1 MAVHVPL
8 SRKAQEEA
16 RMRMLSKYNLLSPAT
31 GDPIITPSQDI
42 VLGCYYL
49 TMVKDGARGSG
60 KMFTSVDEALLAHDK
75 GVVDI
80 QAPIWVRMPG
90 TVYGENDRS
99 MRELAP
105 ADDGTPRMLLET
117 TIGRII
123 FNNELLEP
131 MRFRNRLVAKKG
143 LKEIIA
149 DCYKYY
155 TNLENLSEE
164 NLDSIREMYGDRAED
179 ELARFF
185 GSERTAEQADKLKA
199 LGFKFA
205 TRGGMTIGIDDVEVP
220 PAKSGILGDSD
231 ARVADVEKQFR
242 RGLITGEERYREI
255 VEVWQNATKSV
266 TEAVKKNLDPFR
278 PVAMMVNSAARGN
291 INQLSQMAGM
301 RGLMSDP
308 TGRIIELP
316 IRSNFREG
324 LSVLEYFVSTH
335 GGRKGLADT
344 ALRTADAGYLT
355 RRLVDVAQNTIVTV
369 EDCGTDEGLWLH
381 RADDRDL
388 LVDLEVRTIG
398 RILAAP
404 VLHPETGEVLADRNE
419 EINEIIGAKLLE
431 AGVND
436 VFIRSPLACQAEHG
450 ICRMCYGRNLATG
463 KLVDIGEA
471 VGIIAAQSIGEPGTQ
486 LTLRTFHTGGVASA
500 DDITQGLP
508 RVQEIFEARSPKGKS
523 VLAEIDGVVEIVRDE
538 DLRKIRIVASDTFLD
553 EHTVPSHYTVTVADG
568 ADVGEGEILAESNR
582 ADLGGSPIVAR
593 LNGKV
598 RISGDR
604 LAVIHEER
612 DEREVIVP
620 HTARLAQGIENGSRV
635 MAGQHLTDGSADP
648 QELLELQ
655 GKEALQRY
663 LVNEAQKVYRSQGV
677 DINDKHIEV
686 IVRQMLRRVR
696 IEEPGDTGLLP
707 GELVES
713 ADFRALNEEIVS
725 QGGEPATA
733 VTVLLGITKASLTT
747 ESFLSAASFQET
759 TRVLTEA
766 AITGKVDYLR
776 GLKENVVIG
785 KLIPAGT
792 GIEKRRQLAEE
803 MMGELGALGN
813 NEGEGQLPAGG
824 DGDGNGQPHT
834 PNASDEQIRRA
845 LRALLEGADDENTL
859 DAASDED
866 FGAMLDAMEDMD
878 AGADKDGEE

>member
-1 MAVHVPL
+1 
-8 SRKAQEEA
+8 QEEA

-49 TMVKDGARGSG
+49 TMVKDGAPGSG
-60 KMFTSVDEALLAHDK
+60 KMFTSIDEALLAYDK
-75 GVVDI
+75 GIVDI
-80 QAPIWVRMPG
+80 QAPIWVRMEG
-90 TVYGENDRS
+90 TLAGESDRGV
-99 MRELAP
+99 RELQP

-131 MRFRNRLVAKKG
+131 LRYRNRLIAKKG

-155 TNLENLSEE
+155 TNLNNLTEE
-164 NLDSIREMYGDRAED
+164 NLDEIRAMYGDRSPD
-179 ELARFF
+179 ELARYY
-185 GSERTAEQADKLKA
+185 GSERTAEQADKIKT
-199 LGFKFA
+199 LGFRYA
-205 TRGGMTIGIDDVEVP
+205 TRGGMTVGIEDVEVP
-220 PAKSGILGDSD
+220 PAKAEIIKVSEE
-231 ARVADVEKQFR
+231 RVAEVEKQFR
-242 RGLITGEERYREI
+242 RGLITEEERYREI
-255 VEVWQNATKSV
+255 VEIWQSATKQT
-266 TEAVKKNLDPFR
+266 TEAVKQNLNPFG
-278 PVAMMVNSAARGN
+278 PVAMMVNSSARGN

-316 IRSNFREG
+316 IKANFREG

-355 RRLVDVAQNTIVTV
+355 RRLIDVAQDNIVNT
-369 EDCGTDEGLWLH
+369 EDCGTEEGLWLH
-381 RADDRDL
+381 RADDNEL
-388 LVDLEVRTIG
+388 LVELEQRMIG

-404 VLHPETGEVLADRNE
+404 VVDPQTGEVIAERNQEVDEALAQR
-419 EINEIIGAKLLE
+419 ISA

-436 VFIRSPLACQAEHG
+436 VFVRSPLACQADHG

-508 RVQEIFEARSPKGKS
+508 RVQEIFEARTPKGKAI
-523 VLAEIDGVVEIVRDE
+523 LAEIDGIVEIVRE
-538 DLRKIRIVASDTFLD
+538 DDIRKIRVVSSEVYTD
-553 EHTVPSHYTVTVADG
+553 EQELPAHYEPLVADG
-568 ADVGEGEILAESNR
+568 AEVAEGEVLAESNR
-582 ADLGGSPIVAR
+582 ADQGGDPIIAR
-593 LNGKV
+593 LSGKV
-598 RISGDR
+598 HFDR
-604 LAVIHEER
+604 SAGKVVVIQE
-612 DEREVIVP
+612 DREVREAVVP
-620 HTARLAQGIENGSRV
+620 HTARLAPGIENGARV
-635 MAGQHLTDGSADP
+635 VAGQQLTEGSADP
-648 QELLELQ
+648 QELLELR
-655 GKEALQRY
+655 GREAVQRY

-707 GELVES
+707 GELVDAAEF
-713 ADFRALNEEIVS
+713 ARLNAEIVS

-733 VTVLLGITKASLTT
+733 ATVLLGITKASLTT
-747 ESFLSAASFQET
+747 DSFLSAASFQET

-792 GIEKRRQLAEE
+792 GIEKRKQLAEE
-803 MMGELGALGN
+803 MLGELSAPPRRDGEERQLADLQDGGAA
-813 NEGEGQLPAGG
+813 GESRPS
-824 DGDGNGQPHT
+824 
-834 PNASDEQIRRA
+834 SDEDEKIRAA
-845 LRALLEGADDENTL
+845 LRRLLEG
-859 DAASDED
+859 
-866 FGAMLDAMEDMD
+866 
-878 AGADKDGEE
+878 DGEEGKFEPGSFSSTGEEDLNAFRAALEETGDAEPKEDDEA